1 MRLARQLP
9 EEQILANNAAF
20 GCGAEIGRQGLR
32 VISVCPSEVQTAWG
46 EARLAATGRLMETKL
61 V

>member
-1 MRLARQLP
+1 MRTARQLP
-9 EEQILANNAAF
+9 EGQILVTNAAF
-20 GCGAEIGRQGLR
+20 GYGAEIGRQGIR

-46 EARLAATGRLMETKL
+46 ETRLAATGRLIETKL